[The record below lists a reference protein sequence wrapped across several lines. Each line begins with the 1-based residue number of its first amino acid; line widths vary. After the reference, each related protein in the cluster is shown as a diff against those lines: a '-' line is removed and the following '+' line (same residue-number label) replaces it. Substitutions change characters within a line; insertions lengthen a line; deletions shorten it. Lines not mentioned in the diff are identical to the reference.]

1 MKIEIKF
8 EGENVQQIFEEI
20 KKFLEGNKE
29 EIKRLIRFIAN
40 ETIDALEDKKI
51 LDRGAELYIKINRAI
66 NWKYRQEK

>member
-8 EGENVQQIFEEI
+8 EGENVQKIFEEI